1 MSLRQGFALYYDLFG
16 AAGLFLAARSRLSG
30 RKIEVAAQVPGVSH
44 PVHLRVRTTDIG
56 MCSEILVNRCYR
68 HDLPATPKVIIDAGA
83 NIGLTSIYYANE
95 YPNARIVAIEPEE
108 SNFRMLRKNI
118 APYPNVET
126 INAALWGENRELDI
140 FDPKEGHSSFQT
152 QSGTTRGVVEP
163 NKVRGVTLD
172 TLMAELAIE
181 FVDLLKIDIEG
192 AEVEVFADPILW
204 IDRVGIIAIEL
215 HDWLRQGCDSRVNRA
230 TKDFNL
236 RERNGET
243 TYFAKSNF
251 ASRLPS
257 YPRQEDSVRA
267 KIPLKI
273 LSVT

>member
-1 MSLRQGFALYYDLFG
+1 
-16 AAGLFLAARSRLSG
+16 
-30 RKIEVAAQVPGVSH
+30 
-44 PVHLRVRTTDIG
+44 
-56 MCSEILVNRCYR
+56 
-68 HDLPATPKVIIDAGA
+68 
-83 NIGLTSIYYANE
+83 
-95 YPNARIVAIEPEE
+95 
-108 SNFRMLRKNI
+108 
-118 APYPNVET
+118 
-126 INAALWGENRELDI
+126 
-140 FDPKEGHSSFQT
+140 
-152 QSGTTRGVVEP
+152 
-163 NKVRGVTLD
+163 
-172 TLMAELAIE
+172 MAELAIE